1 MIQDYDFLNFDN
13 KSIEFK
19 LSNATTAYNLKLFLS
34 QANKLSSTDAFST
47 QEEYEDDS
55 NFEND
60 FFDISNISNM
70 EYINPTISLKEEEM
84 GQEDFFALYFNSSK
98 DNSISPEFNEEKK
111 AIFQVNYRIRCDE
124 EENDKPKD
132 KALFQID
139 FGKTFLKKNVLPKIN
154 RRRESKDNIRKKLK
168 IVFFN
173 NYLFKKINAILKSQQ
188 SKLYF
193 EKFPITFV
201 NDIRKNTNKD
211 IIYMTLLEILSRK
224 ELYNEKDLDNY
235 YHNLKVVESKEF
247 KENENLKKIL
257 NKKYCELFEEFIN
270 SKEFNVDEINRLK
283 KNNLDDVYIKRYI
296 FQSKYFIKY
305 FAE

>member
-55 NFEND
+55 YFEND

-139 FGKTFLKKNVLPKIN
+139 FGKTFLNKKVLPKIN

>member
-1 MIQDYDFLNFDN
+1 MIQDYDFLDFDN

-19 LSNATTAYNLKLFLS
+19 LSNTTTAYNLKLFLS

-47 QEEYEDDS
+47 QEEYKDDS

-84 GQEDFFALYFNSSK
+84 NQEEFFALYFNSSK

-139 FGKTFLKKNVLPKIN
+139 FGNTFLKKKFCRKSIEDGKAKI
-154 RRRESKDNIRKKLK
+154 I
-168 IVFFN
+168 F
-173 NYLFKKINAILKSQQ
+173 A
-188 SKLYF
+188 
-193 EKFPITFV
+193 
-201 NDIRKNTNKD
+201 KN
-211 IIYMTLLEILSRK
+211 
-224 ELYNEKDLDNY
+224 
-235 YHNLKVVESKEF
+235 
-247 KENENLKKIL
+247 
-257 NKKYCELFEEFIN
+257 
-270 SKEFNVDEINRLK
+270 
-283 KNNLDDVYIKRYI
+283 
-296 FQSKYFIKY
+296 
-305 FAE
+305 

>member
-1 MIQDYDFLNFDN
+1 MIQDYDFLDFDN

-19 LSNATTAYNLKLFLS
+19 LSNTTTAYNLKLFLS

-60 FFDISNISNM
+60 YFDISNISNM

-84 GQEDFFALYFNSSK
+84 NQEEFFALYFNTSK

-139 FGKTFLKKNVLPKIN
+139 FGNTFLKKKVLPKIN

-173 NYLFKKINAILKSQQ
+173 NYLFKKINAILRSQQ

>member
-1 MIQDYDFLNFDN
+1 MIQDYDFLDFDN

-139 FGKTFLKKNVLPKIN
+139 FGKTFLNKKVLPKIN

>member
-139 FGKTFLKKNVLPKIN
+139 FGNIFLKKKVLPKIN

-247 KENENLKKIL
+247 KENENLKKLL

>member
-1 MIQDYDFLNFDN
+1 MIQNYDFLNFDN

-139 FGKTFLKKNVLPKIN
+139 FGKTFLNKKVLPKIN

>member
-1 MIQDYDFLNFDN
+1 MIQNYDFLNFDN

-60 FFDISNISNM
+60 YFDISNISNM

-139 FGKTFLKKNVLPKIN
+139 FWKKKVLPKIN

-235 YHNLKVVESKEF
+235 YHNLRVVESKEF
-247 KENENLKKIL
+247 KENENLKKLL

>member
-47 QEEYEDDS
+47 QEEYKDDS

-84 GQEDFFALYFNSSK
+84 NQEEFFALYFNSSK

-139 FGKTFLKKNVLPKIN
+139 FEKTFLKKKVLPKIN

>member
-1 MIQDYDFLNFDN
+1 MIQDYDFLDFDN
-13 KSIEFK
+13 KSTEFK
-19 LSNATTAYNLKLFLS
+19 LSNTTTAYNLKLFLS

-139 FGKTFLKKNVLPKIN
+139 FGNTFLKKKVLPKIN

>member
-1 MIQDYDFLNFDN
+1 MIQDYDFLDFDN
-13 KSIEFK
+13 KSTEFK
-19 LSNATTAYNLKLFLS
+19 LSNTTTAYNLKLFLS

-139 FGKTFLKKNVLPKIN
+139 FGKKKVLPKIN

>member
-139 FGKTFLKKNVLPKIN
+139 FGKTFLKKKVLPKIN

-173 NYLFKKINAILKSQQ
+173 NYLFKKINAILRSQQ

>member
-1 MIQDYDFLNFDN
+1 MIQDYDFLDFDN

-19 LSNATTAYNLKLFLS
+19 LSNTTTAYNLKLFLS

-84 GQEDFFALYFNSSK
+84 NQEEFFALYFNSSK

-132 KALFQID
+132 KTLFQID
-139 FGKTFLKKNVLPKIN
+139 FWKTFLNKKVLPKIN

-173 NYLFKKINAILKSQQ
+173 NYLFKKINAILRSQQ

>member
-1 MIQDYDFLNFDN
+1 MIQDYDFLDFDN
-13 KSIEFK
+13 KSTEFK
-19 LSNATTAYNLKLFLS
+19 LSNTTTAYNLKLFLS

-139 FGKTFLKKNVLPKIN
+139 FGKTFLNKNVLPKIN

-270 SKEFNVDEINRLK
+270 SKEFNIDEINRLK